1 MTVEIA
7 GIRIDPRVEY
17 HHGPTVDIF
26 TTRLAPTAPIT
37 PRFVPVTVYDV
48 IVYPPERMTDATP
61 ERIATVDEYS
71 DAERVMRLY
80 LEQAV
85 KYERVTA
92 MWPDDNATTRDELW
106 AALSAYSV
114 TPRELDAL
122 LELGAGATA
131 FWLTPGPHAPA
142 PAVADALL
150 GLDADISAIADGIA
164 NLDDATP
171 TYRGRRIPPGMV
183 AVARWRARIQ
193 HDIRF

>member
-17 HHGPTVDIF
+17 HHGPPEDIF
-26 TTRLAPTAPIT
+26 TTLLAPTAPIT
-37 PRFVPVTVYDV
+37 PRIVPVTVYDV
-48 IVYPPERMTDATP
+48 IVYPPDRMADATP
-61 ERIATVDEYS
+61 ERIATVDEYR

-80 LEQAV
+80 LERAV
-85 KYERVTA
+85 RYERATI
-92 MWPDDNATTRDELW
+92 MWPDDRALTRAELQ
-106 AALSAYSV
+106 AALTAYGL
-114 TPRELDAL
+114 TPDQLDSIL
-122 LELGAGATA
+122 VNERGTTA

-171 TYRGRRIPPGMV
+171 TYRGRLIPPGMV